1 MSSIKDT
8 ICAIATPN
16 GLGAQGTIK
25 LSGRE
30 ALDTVAQIFFPIR
43 KSVSVKEIP
52 PYTSTYGWIKDPN
65 TGESIDDAMVLVM
78 RAPHSYTGED
88 QVEITCHGSPFIL
101 SLVIKLLLRHG
112 ARLAE
117 PGEFTRR
124 AFANGKMDLSQAESV
139 ADLIASTNKAALR
152 LSLTQMKGLFRQK
165 IEDLREQLINFA
177 SLIELELDFS
187 EEDIEFVSR
196 EELKSRCSNITKE
209 ILALAKSY
217 ETSQVIKNGIPIA
230 IVGSTN
236 AGKSTLLNG
245 LLQEEKAIVSDIHG
259 TTRDI
264 IEDTLFIEGQQ
275 FRIIDT
281 AGIRQTED
289 KIESI
294 GIKRALERAGNAEH
308 ILWIIDPNEAIHEL
322 DILIQSLDSFR
333 EKITPIINK
342 SDIATKEK
350 ISNVSNWII
359 KKLSNPPLTISAKTT
374 QGIDQVRALLH
385 DQFKHITVANDQVMV
400 TNIRQAEALYKAS
413 ESLQTVSEG
422 ITLGISGDLLAQD
435 LRAATSALGEVIGE
449 VTTDD
454 LLGNIFA
461 HFCIGK

>member
-1 MSSIKDT
+1 MSSIQDT

-25 LSGRE
+25 ISGSESLSI
-30 ALDTVAQIFFPIR
+30 VSQIFFPAR
-43 KSVSVKEIP
+43 KGVFINEIP
-52 PYTSTYGWIKDPN
+52 PYSSAYGWIKEPK

-88 QVEITCHGSPFIL
+88 QVEITCHGSPFVL

-152 LSLTQMKGLFRQK
+152 LSITQMKGLFRHK

-209 ILALAKSY
+209 ILELAKSY

-245 LLQEEKAIVSDIHG
+245 LLQEDKAIVSDIHG

-264 IEDTLFIEGQQ
+264 IEDTLFIDGQQ

-308 ILWIIDPNEAIHEL
+308 ILWMIDPSEQLSEL
-322 DILIQSLDSFR
+322 DILLQSLANYQ

-342 SDIATKEK
+342 TDISSSDQIENISAWLTERLANKE
-350 ISNVSNWII
+350 
-359 KKLSNPPLTISAKTT
+359 LRISAKSTD
-374 QGIDQVRALLH
+374 GIAQVRELLH
-385 DQFKHITVANDQVMV
+385 NQFKHITVANDQVMV

-413 ESLQTVSEG
+413 EALQNVSEG
-422 ITLGISGDLLAQD
+422 ISLGLSGDLLAQD

-461 HFCIGK
+461 NFCIGK